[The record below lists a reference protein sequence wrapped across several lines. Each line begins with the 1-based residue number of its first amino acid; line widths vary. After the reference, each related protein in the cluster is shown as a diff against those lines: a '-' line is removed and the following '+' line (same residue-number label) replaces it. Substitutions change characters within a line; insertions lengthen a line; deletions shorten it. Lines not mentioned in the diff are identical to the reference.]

1 MEEWLVFA
9 TEKAVL
15 AVAAMALVIIVFATV
30 QAFVSAISVMLGLA
44 PGDDR
49 TPWLRF
55 GRWLVVGLTFLL
67 AADVV
72 ATSIAPSWEEI
83 GRLAAIAAIRTFLN
97 YFLERDLLE
106 ARKIVKERAEPS
118 TD

>member
-15 AVAAMALVIIVFATV
+15 AIAAMALFIIVFATV
-30 QAFVSAISVMLGLA
+30 QAFVSAISVMLGLT

-55 GRWLVVGLTFLL
+55 GRWLVVGLTFML
-67 AADVV
+67 AADIVG
-72 ATSIAPSWEEI
+72 TSIAPSWEEI

-106 ARKIVKERAEPS
+106 GRKIVKERAEPS
-118 TD
+118 RD

>member
-15 AVAAMALVIIVFATV
+15 AIAAMALFIIVFATV
-30 QAFVSAISVMLGLA
+30 QAFVSALTVMMGRA
-44 PGDDR
+44 SGDDR

-67 AADVV
+67 AADVI

-83 GRLAAIAAIRTFLN
+83 GRLAALAAIRTFLN

-106 ARKIVKERAEPS
+106 ARKIVEERAEPS

>member
-15 AVAAMALVIIVFATV
+15 AIAAMALLIILFATV
-30 QAFVSAISVMLGLA
+30 QAFVSAISVMLGLT

-106 ARKIVKERAEPS
+106 ARKIVKERAEP
-118 TD
+118 